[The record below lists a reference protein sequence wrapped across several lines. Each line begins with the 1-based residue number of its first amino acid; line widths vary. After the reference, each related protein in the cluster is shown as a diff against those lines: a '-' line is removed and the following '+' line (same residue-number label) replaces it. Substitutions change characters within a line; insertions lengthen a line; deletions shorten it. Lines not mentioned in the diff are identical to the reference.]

1 MLTTISEQSQLLS
14 PKKLLALQRQIP
26 NSESQQHLIQ
36 RGSSIGKRSSS
47 ITEDT
52 AHPLN
57 ARGLASDSSASSVKK
72 RDNDKSS
79 IDATPN
85 ASIVDSNQLIEENC
99 HHEGHRNVYPA
110 VGEASVG
117 KQK

>member
-26 NSESQQHLIQ
+26 ISENQQQ
-36 RGSSIGKRSSS
+36 RLMFGTCIGKSS

-52 AHPLN
+52 PHPLN

-79 IDATPN
+79 MDVTPN

-99 HHEGHRNVYPA
+99 HHEGHKNIYPA

>member
-26 NSESQQHLIQ
+26 IPENQQQ
-36 RGSSIGKRSSS
+36 RLVYGTCIGKNA
-47 ITEDT
+47 IAEDT

-57 ARGLASDSSASSVKK
+57 ARGLASDSSASSVKR
-72 RDNDKSS
+72 RDNDKST

-85 ASIVDSNQLIEENC
+85 ASIVDSNQLIDENC

>member
-26 NSESQQHLIQ
+26 ISENQQQ
-36 RGSSIGKRSSS
+36 RLVYGTCIGKNA
-47 ITEDT
+47 IAEDT

-57 ARGLASDSSASSVKK
+57 ARGLTSDSSVSSVKR

-79 IDATPN
+79 MDVTPN
-85 ASIVDSNQLIEENC
+85 ASIVDSNQLVEENC

-110 VGEASVG
+110 AGEPSVG

>member
-26 NSESQQHLIQ
+26 ISENQQQ
-36 RGSSIGKRSSS
+36 RLVYGTCIGKNA
-47 ITEDT
+47 IAEDT

-57 ARGLASDSSASSVKK
+57 ARGLTSDSSASSVKK

-85 ASIVDSNQLIEENC
+85 ASIVDSNQLIDENC
-99 HHEGHRNVYPA
+99 PHEGHRNVYPA

-117 KQK
+117 K